1 MVPSTMRRPTRLEFA
16 QAPVQ
21 SEILAASPDERFDVV
36 SAGVVEHL
44 SSMRGYARSLAR
56 NPERADDLVH
66 DAILR
71 ALSAA
76 QQFTPGTNF
85 GAWIFTIIRN
95 LFYNEGRKA
104 WSQNLPLDA
113 LGPNEPA
120 SSAGQEDCLTFCD
133 FRRAFWQLA
142 PEYREVLILV
152 CVNGMKY
159 EDVAALCKYP
169 VGTVKSRVSRGRH
182 ELKALLSGNELALSR
197 ADVTPAAGGDLVA
210 MIVAPPDT
218 TAGIR
223 AGAIVAASI
232 K

>member
-1 MVPSTMRRPTRLEFA
+1 MTPATMRRSTRLESA
-16 QAPVQ
+16 KAPVQ
-21 SEILAASPDERFDVV
+21 SEIVASSPEERFDVV

-44 SSMRGYARSLAR
+44 ASMRGYARSLAR

-76 QQFTPGTNF
+76 RQFTPGTNF
-85 GAWIFTIIRN
+85 GAWIFAIIRN
-95 LFYNEGRKA
+95 LFYNHGRKA
-104 WSQNLPLDA
+104 WSQSLPLDA

-120 SSAGQEDCLTFCD
+120 SPADQEDCLTFCD

-152 CVNGMKY
+152 CVNGMRY

-169 VGTVKSRVSRGRH
+169 VGTVKSHVSRGRH
-182 ELKALLSGNELALSR
+182 ELKALMAGNKLALSR
-197 ADVTPAAGGDLVA
+197 TDVTW
-210 MIVAPPDT
+210 PPT
-218 TAGIR
+218 RTWWT
-223 AGAIVAASI
+223 
-232 K
+232 

>member
-1 MVPSTMRRPTRLEFA
+1 MVQSTMRRSTRLEFSKA
-16 QAPVQ
+16 AVP
-21 SEILAASPDERFDVV
+21 SEIIASSPEERFDVV

-44 SSMRGYARSLAR
+44 ASMRGYARSLAR
-56 NPERADDLVH
+56 NSERADDLVH

-76 QQFTPGTNF
+76 QQFTSGTNF
-85 GAWIFTIIRN
+85 RAWIFTIIRN
-95 LFYNEGRKA
+95 LFYNDGRKA
-104 WSQNLPLDA
+104 WSQNFPLDA

-120 SSAGQEDCLTFCD
+120 SPADQEDCLTFCD

-159 EDVAALCKYP
+159 KDVAALCKFP

-182 ELKALLSGNELALSR
+182 ELKALMAGNKAALSR
-197 ADVTPAAGGDLVA
+197 TDVPR
-210 MIVAPPDT
+210 PPT
-218 TAGIR
+218 GTWWT
-223 AGAIVAASI
+223 
-232 K
+232 